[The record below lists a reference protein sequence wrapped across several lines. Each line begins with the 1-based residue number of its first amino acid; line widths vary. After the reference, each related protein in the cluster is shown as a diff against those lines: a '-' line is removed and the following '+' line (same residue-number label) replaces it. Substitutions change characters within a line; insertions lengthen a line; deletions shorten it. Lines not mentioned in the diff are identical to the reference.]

1 MEKGRFYADL
11 GIGGKVIIS
20 GDHRLY
26 VENHKGMYKYKEA
39 EIWLGYEHGGLK
51 IEGRDL
57 RLREINN
64 NYVEILGKVDR
75 ISLEEKEW

>member
-1 MEKGRFYADL
+1 M
-11 GIGGKVIIS
+11 
-20 GDHRLY
+20 
-26 VENHKGMYKYKEA
+26 
-39 EIWLGYEHGGLK
+39 GYEHGGLK